1 MADPTKFVPGY
12 SYTGYQAIKPTKPLP
27 APQVDNDFANLQQTT
42 DETIDALKD
51 VRRSDGALTNQIVTL
66 DSLSPEVLAAMAT
79 GGRFTGYIFSTR
91 ADFVAF
97 VVGREFLPLLRVN
110 ADGLCYRYDGVTAA
124 LPGLPGWAPAEW
136 VSPSHAGG
144 TDKASVEAAWACWTA
159 LCATATS
166 ATAAASSALPW
177 IWDAGVTNAG
187 GAAISLATAGYGANI
202 LGRGRASRVNNVTI
216 TVADSNAVV
225 KGFSM
230 EGGGKV
236 VDAIRFI
243 PRGTNIRRGLTED
256 VHIQGYLRGLYAPTG
271 DVAWLRFNQVQVE
284 KCSIGHQFDR
294 VIGFSL
300 TDCQF
305 TQNDNQGG
313 LVFRGGEFRANGCRY
328 NANGEAGLRF
338 DGSAATGQSQVV
350 VEDYLLGCSI
360 SGNYSGVGG
369 AGLVNR
375 PTWAITAA
383 ADNGAGGTRLTIN
396 VAAGRH
402 TLSEGL
408 GKCNISGTTSY
419 NGDFY
424 IFNVTDTTF
433 DIGVAYV
440 ASEAGTLRRPE
451 WDLEIIGDAGIRPTQ
466 VNDIWIADC
475 NINYMILQQVFGVR
489 IDGGRPKT
497 QIFLNTG
504 CYGISRVSNGRGRLN
519 SASDNDE
526 SEITGSW
533 SAVPFS
539 GQNYGFVEMIS
550 SVSAG
555 FTGPVA
561 MVTRAPISTVPLIG
575 NNVQAYTS
583 ISVSEAAGTEM
594 NNVTALTGPGMVGTV
609 SFAGGVNT
617 GAPMETGSTPNGK
630 FIKLADG
637 TMICFSP
644 GLTADVN
651 VPVGSGFK
659 STPIS
664 WTFPAEF
671 ISTTNLVVT
680 AGNSANVETH
690 FATGRAVSTTAGEG
704 CMFAFTSQTARGIKL
719 QATGRWRA

>member
-1 MADPTKFVPGY
+1 MQINQLTTATALASGDYFPLWSAMDQDTRKTTLADLALAITTGTEL
-12 SYTGYQAIKPTKPLP
+12 TGYQ
-27 APQVDNDFANLQQTT
+27 
-42 DETIDALKD
+42 
-51 VRRSDGALTNQIVTL
+51 
-66 DSLSPEVLAAMAT
+66 
-79 GGRFTGYIFSTR
+79 FSTR
-91 ADFVAF
+91 PDFVTYIAGKTF
-97 VVGREFLPLLRVN
+97 ILGTL
-110 ADGLCYRYDGVTAA
+110 AHAGGLSYRYDGVTTA
-124 LPGLPGWAPAEW
+124 LPSLPGWAPYQF
-136 VSPSHAGG
+136 VSPGHAG
-144 TDKASVEAAWACWTA
+144 DNSKASVEAAAAHWNAI
-159 LCATATS
+159 CATATS
-166 ATAAASSALPW
+166 ATSAAATALPFVF
-177 IWDAGVTNAG
+177 DTGVTNEG
-187 GAAISLATAGYGANI
+187 GAQANITTAGYGAVI
-202 LGRGRASRVNNVTI
+202 LGRGRTSRVNNVTI
-216 TVADSNAVV
+216 TLADSNYLVQ
-225 KGFSM
+225 GFDM
-230 EGGGKV
+230 EGGAKL
-236 VDAIRFI
+236 VDAIRII
-243 PRGTNIRRGLTED
+243 PRGTNIRRGLVQDLNIE
-256 VHIQGYLRGLYAPTG
+256 GYLRGLYAPTG

-313 LVFRGGEFRANGCRY
+313 IIFRGGEFRAIGCRY
-328 NANGEAGLRF
+328 NTNGKAGLRF
-338 DGSAATGQSQVV
+338 DGSVATGQSQVV
-350 VEDYLLGCSI
+350 VEDYLLGCSL
-360 SGNYSGVGG
+360 SGNYSGIGG

-375 PTWAITAA
+375 PTWAITGA

-408 GKCNISGTTSY
+408 GKCNIAGTTSY

-433 DIGVAYV
+433 DISVAYV
-440 ASEAGTLRRPE
+440 SSQTGTLRRPE
-451 WDLEIIGDAGIRPTQ
+451 WDLEIIGDASIRPTQ

-519 SASDNDE
+519 SASDDDE
-526 SEITGSW
+526 SEVTGSW

-550 SVSAG
+550 SVTVG

-575 NNVQAYTS
+575 NNVQSYTS

-609 SFAGGVNT
+609 AFAGGVNT
-617 GAPMETGSTPNGK
+617 GAIMETGSTADGK
-630 FIKLADG
+630 YIRFADG
-637 TMICFSP
+637 TLICMSA
-644 GLTADVN
+644 GITADVN
-651 VPVGSGFK
+651 VALGSGFK
-659 STPIS
+659 SGAIA
-664 WTFPAEF
+664 WTFPYPF
-671 ISTTNLVVT
+671 VSTTNLVVT

-690 FATGRAVSTTAGEG
+690 FATARAVSTTAAEG
-704 CMFAFTSQTARGIKL
+704 CMFAFTSQTGRGIKMT
-719 QATGRWRA
+719 AVGRWRA